1 MNLQVSLPSK
11 SGGITFK
18 NPRQYLVIIAS
29 ILQNIILR
37 RYDNV
42 NLMSEAYF
50 MADNLA
56 RFTLRISP
64 YLLEKLTVVADYN
77 GRTKNKEIEW
87 LIRNCIKE
95 YEKEFGEIK
104 SSHSAIESKPPAKP
118 EA

>member
-1 MNLQVSLPSK
+1 
-11 SGGITFK
+11 
-18 NPRQYLVIIAS
+18 
-29 ILQNIILR
+29 
-37 RYDNV
+37 
-42 NLMSEAYF
+42 